1 MSKVEIDGH
10 KLGGNLD
17 ENISYSV
24 LWNIMCHECPD
35 ITKKYNLPHDV
46 KFPFSVDVKLTVNG
60 VELDFV
66 TSLKQFYEDFDK
78 TIKEKASELL
88 ESEINELNYS
98 LFQSLRDFRQK
109 MDLSI
114 NNY

>member
-1 MSKVEIDGH
+1 MNIEINERKFNGKFEEDVPF
-10 KLGGNLD
+10 
-17 ENISYSV
+17 SV
-24 LWNIMCHECPD
+24 LWNMMCHECPD

-46 KFPFSVDVKLTVNG
+46 KLPFSVDVKLTVNG

-66 TSLKQFYEDFDK
+66 TSLKRFYEDFDK
-78 TIKEKASELL
+78 TIKEKACELL
-88 ESEINELNYS
+88 ESEINSLNYS